1 MDQNL
6 CVLYYQSGR
15 KDEARQIAQNL
26 IRKNSEDNIARQ
38 ILDSTYV
45 SENETITMLPE
56 EENEYTLYE
65 DADNTI
71 PKLLERMLNE
81 VEFENVFYKK
91 TIFG

>member
-1 MDQNL
+1 MFL
-6 CVLYYQSGR
+6 KTKLSRCFR
-15 KDEARQIAQNL
+15 K
-26 IRKNSEDNIARQ
+26 KK
-38 ILDSTYV
+38 
-45 SENETITMLPE
+45 
-56 EENEYTLYE
+56 NEYTLYE

>member
-1 MDQNL
+1 MEKKTFSSNRSSISTSATLASITKLEITVDQNL

-38 ILDSTYV
+38 ILDGTYV

-56 EENEYTLYE
+56 EE
-65 DADNTI
+65 
-71 PKLLERMLNE
+71 K
-81 VEFENVFYKK
+81 
-91 TIFG
+91 

>member
-1 MDQNL
+1 
-6 CVLYYQSGR
+6 
-15 KDEARQIAQNL
+15 
-26 IRKNSEDNIARQ
+26 
-38 ILDSTYV
+38 
-45 SENETITMLPE
+45 MLPE

-91 TIFG
+91 RFWIIMIPKSAVTSAMRTKLTRTSWRL